1 MDPKQHG
8 LRENRYTLSQLLVHY
23 DQIIEAL
30 ENGENVDVIYLDFK
44 KAFDKVDHGILLHKM
59 KLKLGKLGRWINNF
73 LSKRQQQVFVKGKKS
88 IKYQLTSGIL
98 QGSVVGP
105 LLFLIFIGDLAEG
118 VNSDTLVYVDD
129 SKAKKRVNDETEV
142 ECLQEDLDKIY
153 SWQSENN
160 MEFNS
165 KKFLVLRYGKNNT
178 LKETTEYF
186 TGEMELIIE
195 EVESCNDLGV
205 IMTNDGKFE
214 AQIEKSCSKDRL
226 VGY

>member
-1 MDPKQHG
+1 
-8 LRENRYTLSQLLVHY
+8 
-23 DQIIEAL
+23 
-30 ENGENVDVIYLDFK
+30 
-44 KAFDKVDHGILLHKM
+44 M

-118 VNSDTLVYVDD
+118 VNYDTLVYVDD